1 MAVIL
6 TPEALRRAGALLADG
21 GLQAVTGP
29 LCFGPSALVVR
40 SGTPADTA
48 FQSAATSNQIIT
60 LPDASG
66 TLALVGDV
74 IDVEDLDID
83 AGTLLSDLV
92 PLSDLLAIYDASAGA
107 TKKTRVIDMLL
118 GMMRK
123 NLIFYHDRAEIAA
136 GWANNGTSGAGAAI
150 QNGANYVGAAVG
162 QSIALMTGS
171 TTTGRAGRI
180 SGAAAVVFGTNL
192 WHFETTVGLDTLSD
206 GTNTY
211 AARLGF
217 MDNITGDPTDGAFFR
232 YTNGVNSGKW
242 ECVTRSNGV
251 ETASAL
257 DSGVTVDT
265 SLHNFLI
272 EVNAAGTSVDFKI
285 DGATVATGTAN
296 IPTGTSRATGFGYSI
311 IKSAG
316 GTNRNLNY
324 TYTTV
329 YSPLS
334 TPAT

>member
-1 MAVIL
+1 MASIL
-6 TPEALRRAGALLADG
+6 TKAAIRRCGGVLADG
-21 GLQAVTGP
+21 LQVITGP
-29 LCFGPSALVVR
+29 FQFEANGALIE
-40 SGTPADTA
+40 GTGGAITA
-48 FQSAATSNQIIT
+48 LQSNATANQSIAF
-60 LPDASG
+60 PDASG
-66 TLALVGDV
+66 TLALVGDT
-74 IDVEDLDID
+74 IDVGDLDID

-136 GWANNGTSGAGAAI
+136 GWANNGTSGSGAAI
-150 QNGANYVGAAVG
+150 QNAANYVGAAVG
-162 QSIALMTGS
+162 QTIALMTGS
-171 TTTGRAGRI
+171 TTTGRAGRL
-180 SGAAAVVFGTNL
+180 SGTTLCVFGTNP

-211 AARLGF
+211 TARFGF
-217 MDNITGDPTDGAFFR
+217 MDSQAGDPTDGAYFR
-232 YTNGVNSGKW
+232 YTHGTNSGKW
-242 ECVTRSNGV
+242 ECVTRSNNV

-257 DSGVTVDT
+257 DSGITVDT
-265 SLHNFLI
+265 SLHNFSI
-272 EVNAAGTSVDFKI
+272 DVNAAGTSVDFKI
-285 DGATVATGTAN
+285 DGSTVATGTAN

>member
-1 MAVIL
+1 MASIL
-6 TPEALRRAGALLADG
+6 TKAAIRRCGGVLADG
-21 GLQAVTGP
+21 LQVITGP
-29 LCFGPSALVVR
+29 FQFEANGALIE
-40 SGTPADTA
+40 GTGGAITA
-48 FQSAATSNQIIT
+48 LQSNATANQSIAF
-60 LPDASG
+60 PDASG
-66 TLALVGDV
+66 TLALVGDT
-74 IDVEDLDID
+74 IDVGDLDID

-136 GWANNGTSGAGAAI
+136 GWANNGTSGSGAAI
-150 QNGANYVGAAVG
+150 QNAANYVGAAVG
-162 QSIALMTGS
+162 QTIALMTGS
-171 TTTGRAGRI
+171 TTTGRAGRL
-180 SGAAAVVFGTNL
+180 SGTTLCVFGTNP

-211 AARLGF
+211 TARFGF
-217 MDNITGDPTDGAFFR
+217 MDSQAGDPTDGAYFR
-232 YTNGVNSGKW
+232 YTHGTNSGKW
-242 ECVTRSNGV
+242 ECVTRSNNV

-257 DSGVTVDT
+257 DSGITVDT
-265 SLHNFLI
+265 SLHNFSI
-272 EVNAAGTSVDFKI
+272 DVNAAGTSVDFKI

-296 IPTGTSRATGFGYSI
+296 IPTGTARATGFGFTI

-324 TYTTV
+324 TYTTA
-329 YSPLS
+329 YSALS